1 MKHDLLSIV
10 LYYFSSECSE
20 NDEINGRQ
28 VYECLHLNSFKTI
41 LTEPLLDWDRT
52 MRGQN
57 SNGLLRKKISKLNTL
72 ELGLRQ
78 DKAVVK
84 SGNQS
89 YKVPVSVPK

>member
-1 MKHDLLSIV
+1 
-10 LYYFSSECSE
+10 
-20 NDEINGRQ
+20 
-28 VYECLHLNSFKTI
+28 
-41 LTEPLLDWDRT
+41 